1 MMISPEGFAEDNKG
15 KSYEELIAV
24 RNELMDEIKA
34 FEEGTISQEEY
45 AICPSPDT
53 RYWCNLKYMIEIC
66 KLIDEAY
73 NAEDDE
79 DEEDDTDEEEKET
92 NEDDGF
98 DYAREFKRQTGED
111 LDADRTVKLIFKE
124 ES

>member
-1 MMISPEGFAEDNKG
+1 MMISPNGFAEDNKG

-24 RNELMDEIKA
+24 RDELMEEIKA
-34 FEEGTISQEEY
+34 FEEGTIPQEEY

-73 NAEDDE
+73 NTE
-79 DEEDDTDEEEKET
+79 DEEDDEEEEEET

-98 DYAREFKRQTGED
+98 DYAKEFKRQTGED

-124 ES
+124 EA

>member
-34 FEEGTISQEEY
+34 FEERKIPQEEY
-45 AICPSPDT
+45 YICPSPDAQ
-53 RYWCNLKYMIEIC
+53 YWNNLKYMIEIC

-73 NAEDDE
+73 NTESV
-79 DEEDDTDEEEKET
+79 EE
-92 NEDDGF
+92 
-98 DYAREFKRQTGED
+98 
-111 LDADRTVKLIFKE
+111 
-124 ES
+124 

>member
-34 FEEGTISQEEY
+34 FEERKIPQEEY
-45 AICPSPDT
+45 YICPSPDT

-73 NAEDDE
+73 NTESV
-79 DEEDDTDEEEKET
+79 EE
-92 NEDDGF
+92 
-98 DYAREFKRQTGED
+98 
-111 LDADRTVKLIFKE
+111 
-124 ES
+124 